1 MGVEK
6 GNIAVM
12 ATAGEKNRI
21 SAITSSWEGTIL
33 RSPKLLLS
41 VLVLIIF
48 IAAYGVMNI
57 LHRIP
62 AISEDVDIFLDTLL
76 LLLFLYPCLVLLVK
90 RPYLN
95 QVRERERTEEA
106 LSHSESRLRMILE
119 NNPYFMAVRNSDGV
133 VLMASRKIADFYGT
147 SPERM
152 IGLPQ
157 AQLHK
162 AAGLNDEDLERI
174 LAVDRE
180 VIETGESRFG
190 LERMTHGDG
199 FVRWY
204 RYSRLPV
211 TMPSG
216 VRCVLSIS
224 SEITRKIKAEE
235 AQQKVREDLERR
247 VEERTAELLNT
258 NRELRQAIA
267 TYRMTEKEL
276 VSSRA
281 ELRALSA
288 SLRSALEEERTR
300 ISREIH
306 DELGQSLT
314 ALKFDL
320 AATGNLL
327 APGQTALA
335 EKTKSMIRFVDEILT
350 VVKKISRELRP
361 GVLDDLGLAAAIE
374 WQAKEFQ
381 RRTGIPCEVVF
392 IPEEIAVDPQRSTV
406 IFRIFQEALTN
417 ITRHAGA
424 TGVEATLES
433 RNGTYSLEVRD
444 NGRGITK
451 EEISGS
457 QSLGIIG
464 IRERVRWWG
473 GEVRIEGS
481 PGAGTVIKVTIPA
494 GGEERPNAQ
503 YTHRG

>member
-1 MGVEK
+1 
-6 GNIAVM
+6 M
-12 ATAGEKNRI
+12 ATAGEKSRK
-21 SAITSSWEGTIL
+21 SALTSSWEETIL
-33 RSPKLLLS
+33 RSPRLLLS

-48 IAAYGVMNI
+48 IAAFGVMNI

-106 LSHSESRLRMILE
+106 LSQSESRLRIILE

-133 VLMASRKIADFYGT
+133 VLMASQVFAEFYGT
-147 SPERM
+147 SPVRM
-152 IGLPQ
+152 IGLQQ
-157 AQLHK
+157 AQLHRT
-162 AAGLNDEDLERI
+162 AGLNEEDMEKI

-180 VIETGESRFG
+180 VLETGVSRFG

-199 FVRWY
+199 FARWY
-204 RYSRLPV
+204 RFARLPV

-216 VRCVLSIS
+216 DRCVLSIS

-276 VSSRA
+276 VNSRA
-281 ELRALSA
+281 ELRALTA

-327 APGQTALA
+327 VPGQTALA
-335 EKTKSMIRFVDEILT
+335 ERTNSMIQFVDEILT

-361 GVLDDLGLAAAIE
+361 GLLDDLGLAAALE

-381 RRTGIPCEVVF
+381 RRTGIPCEVLF
-392 IPEEIAVDPQRSTV
+392 IPEEITADPERSTV
-406 IFRIFQEALTN
+406 IFRIFQETLTN
-417 ITRHAGA
+417 IARHAGA
-424 TGVEATLES
+424 TNVEATLES
-433 RNGTYSLEVRD
+433 RNSTYSLEVRD

-457 QSLGIIG
+457 KSLGIIG
-464 IRERVRWWG
+464 IKERARWWG
-473 GEVRIEGS
+473 GEVRIEGV
-481 PGAGTVIKVTIPA
+481 PGAGTVVRVAIPA
-494 GGEERPNAQ
+494 ENEERPNAQ
-503 YTHRG
+503 DTHRG

>member
-1 MGVEK
+1 MT
-6 GNIAVM
+6 
-12 ATAGEKNRI
+12 TAGAKRKRSTHI
-21 SAITSSWEGTIL
+21 ASWEETLL
-33 RSPKLLLS
+33 RSPRLLLS
-41 VLVLIIF
+41 VLLLSIF
-48 IAAYGVMNI
+48 IVAFGVMNI

-62 AISEDVDIFLDTLL
+62 AIPEDLDIFLDTLL
-76 LLLFLYPCLVLLVK
+76 LLLFLYPCLVLLIK
-90 RPYLN
+90 RPYLH

-106 LSHSESRLRMILE
+106 LSQSESRLRMILE
-119 NNPYFMAVRNSDGV
+119 SNPYFMAIRNAEGV
-133 VLMASRKIADFYGT
+133 VLMASKMFADQYGT
-147 SPERM
+147 SAERM
-152 IGLPQ
+152 IGVPQ

-162 AAGLNDEDLERI
+162 AAGLNEEELERM
-174 LAVDRE
+174 LEVDKE

-190 LERMTHGDG
+190 LESMTHGDG
-199 FVRWY
+199 YLRWY
-204 RYSRLPV
+204 RYARLPV

-216 VRCVLSIS
+216 DRCVLSIS

-235 AQQKVREDLERR
+235 AQQKIQEDLERR
-247 VEERTAELLNT
+247 MEERTAELLKA

-267 TYRMTEKEL
+267 TYQITEKEL

-320 AATGNLL
+320 TETGNLL
-327 APGQTALA
+327 APGEMALA
-335 EKTKSMIRFVDEILT
+335 DKTKEMIHFVDKILE
-350 VVKKISRELRP
+350 VVKKITRELRP

-374 WQAKEFQ
+374 WQAKEFG

-392 IPEEIAVDPQRSTV
+392 DPKEIAADPQCSTV

-417 ITRHAGA
+417 IARHAGA
-424 TGVEATLES
+424 TNVEATLIS
-433 RNGTYSLEVRD
+433 RGGTVSLEVRD

-457 QSLGIIG
+457 KSLGIIG

-473 GEVRIEGS
+473 GEVRFEGG
-481 PGAGTVIKVTIPA
+481 PGAGTKVMVTLPV
-494 GGEERPNAQ
+494 ESKECPNAQ
-503 YTHRG
+503 DTHRG